1 MEESTL
7 ELGFLKGR
15 FYGQVCVFLKKN
27 FNNLIFDGCLHTFKV
42 QALITVIIYICIILS
57 CFSPLAIWLLPRD
70 NHYGQWPRSGEIDLM
85 ETKGRDNV
93 LVIGLLLVLLQ
104 KKKLLS
110 ESF

>member
-15 FYGQVCVFLKKN
+15 FYGQVCVFLKKK

-85 ETKGRDNV
+85 ETKGTDNV